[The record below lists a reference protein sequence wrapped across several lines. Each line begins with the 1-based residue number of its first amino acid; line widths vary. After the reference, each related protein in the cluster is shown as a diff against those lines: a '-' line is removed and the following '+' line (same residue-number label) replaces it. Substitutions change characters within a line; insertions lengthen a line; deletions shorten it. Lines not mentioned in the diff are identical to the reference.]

1 MCSSLARWHRRRN
14 MRPPAAGR
22 CGELRPKGLSS
33 RPAKG
38 SKGCPDKAGDD
49 EGHRHNEGNRRVE
62 GDRWVEGNRRVKR
75 ENVRKEG
82 KRQEGGETTN

>member
-1 MCSSLARWHRRRN
+1 

-22 CGELRPKGLSS
+22 FGELRPKGLSS

-49 EGHRHNEGNRRVE
+49 EGHRHNEGNRRV
-62 GDRWVEGNRRVKR
+62 KR